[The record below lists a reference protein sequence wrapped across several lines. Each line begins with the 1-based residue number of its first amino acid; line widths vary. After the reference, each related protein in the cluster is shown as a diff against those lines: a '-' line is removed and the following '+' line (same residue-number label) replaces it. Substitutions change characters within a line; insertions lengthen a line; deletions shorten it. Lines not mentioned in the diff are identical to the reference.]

1 LEIRT
6 ILTTQMEPGL
16 DAIVRRR
23 EARRAA
29 YDRVLADALALDPD
43 QRDEL
48 VLALVGS
55 ATVAPS
61 SPSSTLR
68 ARRVGTYPTLRSAI
82 EAVFADGRARTT
94 GEIFTDAVALRPITK
109 RPSVGS
115 EVARL
120 TGLGVLRRHG
130 RGGRPRYTLAT
141 AQEPAV

>member
-61 SPSSTLR
+61 SPPSTLLKK
-68 ARRVGTYPTLRSAI
+68 TCSLR
-82 EAVFADGRARTT
+82 
-94 GEIFTDAVALRPITK
+94 K
-109 RPSVGS
+109 NN
-115 EVARL
+115 
-120 TGLGVLRRHG
+120 
-130 RGGRPRYTLAT
+130 
-141 AQEPAV
+141 